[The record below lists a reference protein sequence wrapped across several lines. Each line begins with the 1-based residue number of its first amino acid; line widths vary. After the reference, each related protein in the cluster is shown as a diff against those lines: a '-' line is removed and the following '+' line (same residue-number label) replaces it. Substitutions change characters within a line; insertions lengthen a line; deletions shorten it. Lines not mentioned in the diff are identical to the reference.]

1 MQAKHEA
8 LGSTQGGGGCTLC
21 LSCEASRNHTLKVY
35 RVFCSSCPLNKHI
48 YILGF
53 NVNLFRFLHI
63 CWPLLMLTSLL
74 WTLHKHGNKL
84 SSLLISE
91 AEKNRHK
98 VPVLIFF
105 SCKLSY
111 KAIPTGYNQSVTG
124 CCSQRKHVAVT
135 QRILI

>member
-53 NVNLFRFLHI
+53 NVNLFRFFTY
-63 CWPLLMLTSLL
+63 LLALVNVDFITMNT
-74 WTLHKHGNKL
+74 T
-84 SSLLISE
+84 
-91 AEKNRHK
+91 
-98 VPVLIFF
+98 
-105 SCKLSY
+105 
-111 KAIPTGYNQSVTG
+111 
-124 CCSQRKHVAVT
+124 
-135 QRILI
+135 